1 MGCGAWLGPS
11 MQQNLHNGEL
21 GQYTSKVECLAGL
34 MYEAIEKC
42 GGNSNNK
49 GNSSSIKDQV

>member
-11 MQQNLHNGEL
+11 MEQNLHNGEP

-49 GNSSSIKDQV
+49 GNSSSIKD